1 MDDDLWLAAP
11 CAAIKL
17 WNDDAGL
24 HWRANPAALEW
35 AKTSGLREA
44 DWRSVTQQLRAAQR
58 PAEAASGVLAAPP
71 VQWNS
76 VALGTGWLLWLQP
89 RDAQRPGV
97 PHQQAEAAENAV
109 SPQRLSMLYIEDNPV
124 NVTLVKELVAM
135 RPDVELACSVDGV
148 SGVARALADRPD
160 VVLIDMQL
168 PDIDGYEVLKRLR
181 AEPRTARSMLIALSA
196 NAMSEDIAD
205 AEAAGFD
212 DYWTKPIDFRRFLAR
227 LDSLVAAKSMAR

>member
-24 HWRANPAALEW
+24 HWRANAGALEW
-35 AKTSGLREA
+35 AKAMGLREA
-44 DWRSVTQQLRAAQR
+44 DWHSVTQQLRAAQR
-58 PAEAASGVLAAPP
+58 PAMAASGVLAAPAL
-71 VQWNS
+71 QWNS
-76 VALGTGWLLWLQP
+76 VPLGSGWLLWLQP
-89 RDAQRPGV
+89 RDANRPGT
-97 PHQQAEAAENAV
+97 PPELSEAAAQ
-109 SPQRLSMLYIEDNPV
+109 PPRLTVLYIEDNPV

-135 RPDVELACSVDGV
+135 RPDVALLCSVDGA

-160 VVLIDMQL
+160 VVLIDMEL

-181 AEPRTARSMLIALSA
+181 AEPRTARSTLIALSA
-196 NAMSEDIAD
+196 NAMGEDIAQ
-205 AEAAGFD
+205 AESAGFD

-227 LDSLVAAKSMAR
+227 LDALIAAKSLVG

>member
-24 HWRANPAALEW
+24 HWRANAAALEW
-35 AKTSGLREA
+35 AKAMGLRDA

-58 PAEAASGVLAAPP
+58 PAMAASGVLAAPAL
-71 VQWNS
+71 QWNS
-76 VALGTGWLLWLQP
+76 VPLGSGWLLWLQP
-89 RDAQRPGV
+89 RDTSRAGTP
-97 PHQQAEAAENAV
+97 PELSEAAAQ
-109 SPQRLSMLYIEDNPV
+109 PPRLTVLYIEDNPV

-135 RPDVELACSVDGV
+135 RPDVALLCSVDGA

-181 AEPRTARSMLIALSA
+181 AEPRTARSTLIALSA
-196 NAMSEDIAD
+196 NAMGEDIAQ
-205 AEAAGFD
+205 AESAGFD

-227 LDSLVAAKSMAR
+227 LDALIAAKSLVG